1 MAANESR
8 RPGDGR
14 GWMRGSDAK
23 EAAMDSD
30 PTVHPAPA
38 PAAAAKAARD
48 RPGSAA
54 FPGDQACLVTV
65 FTLFRR
71 PVFRDPR
78 AARAVASQHART
90 LPWDRAAWLA
100 WVLMPDHW
108 QGLLVCG
115 RDESLPALVG
125 RFKAMTTRVVDP
137 RLRINGWLWGRG
149 HRQAPV
155 ADHESLGDAAR
166 ILVTAPRR
174 AGLVVAD
181 VDYPYWESAWDPGP
195 PAGAADRARGG
206 A

>member
-1 MAANESR
+1 MTSDSILPPAD
-8 RPGDGR
+8 PGQG
-14 GWMRGSDAK
+14 MRSA
-23 EAAMDSD
+23 
-30 PTVHPAPA
+30 A
-38 PAAAAKAARD
+38 PAASIVRG
-48 RPGSAA
+48 RSAPSA
-54 FPGDQACLVTV
+54 LACEHACVVTV

-115 RDESLPALVG
+115 RDESLAALVG
-125 RFKAMTTRVVDP
+125 RFKAMTTRAVDP

-149 HRQAPV
+149 HRDAPL

-166 ILVTAPRR
+166 FLVAAPRR
-174 AGLVVAD
+174 AGLVACLA
-181 VDYPYWESAWDPGP
+181 DYPHWESAWDPETR
-195 PAGAADRARGG
+195 AGAAERRRGG